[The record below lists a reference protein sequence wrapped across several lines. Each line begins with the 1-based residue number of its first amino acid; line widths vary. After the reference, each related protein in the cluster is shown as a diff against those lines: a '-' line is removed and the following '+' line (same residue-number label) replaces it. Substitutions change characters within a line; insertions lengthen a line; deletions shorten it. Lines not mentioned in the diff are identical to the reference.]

1 METKDEY
8 VNDNED
14 CMIRADQS
22 LPHGGRTGARAVVHA
37 NASANDLPQ
46 ELSAKINKSIEQQV
60 AAAASS
66 GKLTIMK
73 NVAMEGCV
81 FSLCSFSF
89 PSRLRP
95 AISHLSTSISI
106 AIPTAISLPHTGR
119 RRRRRKHP
127 SQRSRERSR
136 RTNAMHGHP
145 CIIVPMSRCVLAV
158 LAPRYD
164 RARSPPNPR

>member
-8 VNDNED
+8 VNDNDD

-81 FSLCSFSF
+81 PRFAPSPLCVSAQRSY
-89 PSRLRP
+89 
-95 AISHLSTSISI
+95 IYLSTFISISI
-106 AIPTAISLPHTGR
+106 AIPTAISLSH
-119 RRRRRKHP
+119 
-127 SQRSRERSR
+127 
-136 RTNAMHGHP
+136 RTSAEKAKTSKP
-145 CIIVPMSRCVLAV
+145 KKS
-158 LAPRYD
+158 
-164 RARSPPNPR
+164 